1 MALTSRSAVKSVL
14 GIPAGVTRNDALID
28 ILVDAADSL
37 VREEIDLP
45 AEAVSTYSEVLDV
58 EFAGQRDVP
67 LRYRPVVGVVALTIG
82 ATLPTSDQFTVIA
95 SGSLRLSAE
104 GAFFPVGR
112 QIVEVTY
119 TAGFAATPADLSH
132 AATLIAV
139 QGFNQGGHSGFET
152 ERVSTYSY
160 KLDDSAVPPLA
171 QRILNRYRRAF
182 ARSAY

>member
-1 MALTSRSAVKSVL
+1 MALTSRGAVKSVL
-14 GIPAGVTRNDALID
+14 GIPAGVTRSDALID
-28 ILVDAADSL
+28 ILVDAAASL
-37 VREEIDLP
+37 VREETDLP
-45 AEAVSTYSEVLDV
+45 AEAVSTYSEVIDV

-67 LRYRPVVGVVALTIG
+67 LRYRPVVQVVALTIG
-82 ATLPTSDQFTVIA
+82 ASAPSPASFTATA

-112 QIVEVTY
+112 QIVDVTY

-132 AATLIAV
+132 ATTLIAV
-139 QGFNQGGHSGFET
+139 QGFNQGGHAGFES

-160 KLDDSAVPPLA
+160 SLDESAIPPLA

-182 ARSAY
+182 PRSAY